1 MSDAAPAEHNE
12 HGPAWSF
19 NEIKQM
25 AYLLMLEQ
33 NGNANKVSRLV
44 LAGEEHDAYR
54 ALHKYYNIAK
64 NRILADVAEDGKKA
78 ANLR

>member
-1 MSDAAPAEHNE
+1 MADAAPAEHE
-12 HGPAWSF
+12 YHPAWTF

-25 AYLLMLEQ
+25 AYLLLLEQ

-64 NRILADVAEDGKKA
+64 NKILADVAEDGKKA